1 MKNKLN
7 KGTYGYLDRLKAHE
21 WKKTALFLSVPIIIF
36 LVAWAINGTRNT
48 VVTVMVIVGCLPGC
62 NQVVHALLA
71 SKYHSMDK
79 SLCEE
84 TEKLKGDCISI
95 YENVFTTYE
104 KNYYVV
110 VSCCLDGCDRI
121 CQ

>member
-21 WKKTALFLSVPIIIF
+21 WKKAALFLSVPIIIF

-84 TEKLKGDCISI
+84 TEKLKVCARR
-95 YENVFTTYE
+95 V
-104 KNYYVV
+104 
-110 VSCCLDGCDRI
+110 
-121 CQ
+121 